1 MLQALSFAIDSQG
14 FRRKHEWRHLPNRLF
29 VYFLVLIK
37 KNSLSGFWQDATA
50 LKIFVICIHFL
61 FTPPSPPPVCQ
72 HDTTLLFSK
81 GAEMEADRER
91 KCPLSAVL

>member
-1 MLQALSFAIDSQG
+1 MPAFSKLLVC
-14 FRRKHEWRHLPNRLF
+14 LF
-29 VYFLVLIK
+29 FGANK
-37 KNSLSGFWQDATA
+37 NNSLSGFQQDAAA

-81 GAEMEADRER
+81 GAKMEADRER

>member
-1 MLQALSFAIDSQG
+1 MAASSKPLVC
-14 FRRKHEWRHLPNRLF
+14 LF
-29 VYFLVLIK
+29 FGANK
-37 KNSLSGFWQDATA
+37 NNSLSGFWQDATA

-91 KCPLSAVL
+91 KWPLSAVL